1 MSGSIPWAA
10 WNGDVEHELDFRSTS
25 QVVVYPMVGAAG
37 ATLAGAEQAHR
48 GDSDSSR
55 RVIAELTSRR

>member
-1 MSGSIPWAA
+1 MSVLIRWAG
-10 WNGDVEHELDFRSTS
+10 WHGDAEHELDFRSTC
-25 QVVVYPMVGAAG
+25 QVVVYPMAGAAG
-37 ATLAGAEQAHR
+37 ATLADVKQAHR